1 MGCFGGSS
9 KDRPVTRTKFASD
22 LDALPG
28 ATAKRRKRKKGDLMA
43 GEAQLDLGASGQLGS
58 GSPRASLF
66 G

>member
-1 MGCFGGSS
+1 MGCFGGSPTE
-9 KDRPVTRTKFASD
+9 RPITRTTFASD

-28 ATAKRRKRKKGDLMA
+28 ATAKRRKRKKGETLP
-43 GEAQLDLGASGQLGS
+43 GEAQLNLGAAGQLGS